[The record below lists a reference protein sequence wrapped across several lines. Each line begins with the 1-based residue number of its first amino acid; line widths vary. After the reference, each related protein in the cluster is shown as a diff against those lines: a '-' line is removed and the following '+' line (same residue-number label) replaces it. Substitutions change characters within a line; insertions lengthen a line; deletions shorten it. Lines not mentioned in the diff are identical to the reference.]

1 MNEDVYKSVDK
12 VSNLIEP
19 PRDKDGN
26 IQYQCMSLNTGIY
39 KNGDDPS
46 NARRQNDIH
55 HCNEFCPC
63 PVDGC
68 NFGGFAKWLGDD
80 KIKLVLQQMLNSY
93 RKYKI
98 DRSNIMQLNS
108 SEHDFDMGVKS
119 ASFKQRHK

>member
-26 IQYQCMSLNTGIY
+26 IQYQFMSLNTGIY

-46 NARRQNDIH
+46 NTRRQKDIH
-55 HCNEFCPC
+55 HCNALCPC

-80 KIKLVLQQMLNSY
+80 KIKLILQQMLNSY

-98 DRSNIMQLNS
+98 DRSNRIQLNS
-108 SEHDFDMGVKS
+108 SQHDFDMGVKS